1 MRHALCLLGLLLP
14 LTTLAAGRINDPHIP
29 DIAPRRISAH
39 VYEIES
45 FPNVG
50 IVVGNDATL
59 VVDTGLG
66 PKNGA
71 IVAAQAAKLAK
82 GRKLYLV
89 TTHFHPEH
97 AAGDGGFPKD
107 TVIVRSRVQQQE
119 IERDGERVVQAFRSR
134 PDNAEFLPQGL
145 TFRKPDQLFDRDTT
159 LDLGGVH
166 ARIEVIGPAHTQG
179 DQLVWIPEDRALFT
193 GDLAMKDDPPR
204 RYAEGASAEV
214 WIAAL
219 DRMAAFNP
227 LHVIPDH
234 GDSGDIGL
242 IRSQRNFLSG
252 TTTST
257 GE

>member
-1 MRHALCLLGLLLP
+1 MKRPVFLLALLLP
-14 LTTLAAGRINDPHIP
+14 FAALAARINDPRMP
-29 DIAPRRISAH
+29 ESAPKRISEH

-50 IVVGNDATL
+50 IVVGNTATL
-59 VVDTGLG
+59 VIDTGLG

-82 GRKLYLV
+82 GTKLYLV

-107 TVIVRSRVQQQE
+107 TMIVRSRAQQQE
-119 IERDGERVVQAFRSR
+119 LERDGERTMQVFRGR
-134 PDNAEFLPQGL
+134 PGNAEFLPPGL

-166 ARIEVIGPAHTQG
+166 ARIELIGPAHTIG
-179 DQLVWIPEDRALFT
+179 DQLIWIPEDRTLFT
-193 GDLAMKDDPPR
+193 GDLAMKDDSPR
-204 RYAEGASAEV
+204 RYADGANATV

-219 DRMAAFNP
+219 DRLAAFDP
-227 LHVIPDH
+227 LHVVPDH
-234 GDSGDIGL
+234 GDSGDVGL
-242 IRSQRNFLSG
+242 IRSQRVVLSG
-252 TTTST
+252 QA
-257 GE
+257 GAH

>member
-1 MRHALCLLGLLLP
+1 MKPSLCLLGLLLP
-14 LTTLAAGRINDPHIP
+14 LTVLAAGRISDPHMP
-29 DIAPRRISAH
+29 ESAPKRISGH

-50 IVVGNDATL
+50 IVVGRNATL

-71 IVAAQAAKLAK
+71 IVAAQAKKLAK
-82 GRKLYLV
+82 GSKLYLV

-107 TVIVRSRVQQQE
+107 TVIVRSRVQQDE
-119 IERDGERVVQAFRSR
+119 LERDDGRMVQAFRGR
-134 PDNAEFLPQGL
+134 ADNAEFLPEGL
-145 TFRKPDQLFDRDTT
+145 AFRKPDQLFDRDTT

-166 ARIEVIGPAHTQG
+166 ARIEVIGPAHTIG
-179 DQLVWIPEDRALFT
+179 DQLIWIPEDRTLFT

-204 RYAEGASAEV
+204 RYADGANATV

-219 DRMAAFNP
+219 DRLAAFNP
-227 LHVIPDH
+227 AHVVPDH

-242 IRSQRNFLSG
+242 IRSQRTFLSSQAG
-252 TTTST
+252 AR
-257 GE
+257 